1 VWKRIWKVR
10 TPRPVKIFFFYSKKK
25 G

>member
-1 VWKRIWKVR
+1 VR